1 MIGRVVDFL
10 VEELQ
15 FSLILVDTCLVLL
28 VKPLDDKIV
37 VILEFLIL
45 VVFIVDDFFKLFEFF
60 LIGDDFVLNKERFL
74 LELSVD
80 KVDMVLMFFF
90 N

>member
-15 FSLILVDTCLVLL
+15 LSLILVNTCLVLL
-28 VKPLDDKIV
+28 VKSLDDEIV

-45 VVFIVDDFFKLFEFF
+45 MVFIVDDFFELFEFF
-60 LIGDDFVLNKERFL
+60 LVGDDFVLYNKKLL
-74 LELSVD
+74 LELAVD
-80 KVDMVLMFFF
+80 EVDMVLMLFF